1 MRFAIIILVILV
13 TFIPGLQSAA
23 QTPVATHTIELPGG
37 VKMEFCLIPASSFT
51 MGPRTRSHEGG
62 PADKKPDVILTRDF
76 HMGKYEVTQAQWTA
90 VMGSWDRE
98 EREREY
104 IKVWMMYEYRM
115 PYDTIEIPINRPDWT
130 GVGDNNPVYW
140 VSWYDAAQFCNALS
154 VMQGL
159 TPCYEIVEKDGF
171 FEVTWKTEKCDG
183 YRLPT
188 EAEWEYAASCGIKES
203 KYYWGDEIDEAY
215 VQITPQIDPPRSFP
229 VGQKKPNAFGLYDM
243 IGNVSEWCW
252 DIKDIGY
259 VAMDP
264 RGLDDDDKPISPEG
278 CPCVIRGGAEQG
290 MRETYRCGYYSD
302 RHSSIGFRI
311 VRIART
317 VDRPRDFF
325 VRESKKKLR
334 ELAEERRRQWLS
346 E

>member
-1 MRFAIIILVILV
+1 MKVVVCFCVLLALLV
-13 TFIPGLQSAA
+13 PGLPSVA
-23 QTPVATHTIELPGG
+23 QVAVATHTIELPGG
-37 VKMEFCLIPASSFT
+37 VKMEFCLIPAGSFT
-51 MGPRTRSHEGG
+51 MGPRTQSREDG
-62 PADKKPDVILTRDF
+62 PADKKHDVILTNNF
-76 HMGKYEVTQAQWTA
+76 QMGKYEVTQAQWTA

-104 IKVWMMYEYRM
+104 IKIWMMYEYRM
-115 PYDTIEIPINRPDWT
+115 PYDTIEVPIDRPDWT

-154 VMQGL
+154 ALQGL
-159 TPCYEIVEKDGF
+159 TPCYEIVDKKDHF
-171 FEVTWKTEKCDG
+171 YVTWKTEKCDG

-188 EAEWEYAASCGIKES
+188 EAEWEYAASCGDSSGS

-229 VGQKKPNAFGLYDM
+229 VGHKKPNTFGLYDM

-259 VAMDP
+259 VVMDP
-264 RGLDDDDKPISPEG
+264 RGLDDDDKPISPEE

-290 MRETYRCGYYSD
+290 MR
-302 RHSSIGFRI
+302 
-311 VRIART
+311 
-317 VDRPRDFF
+317 
-325 VRESKKKLR
+325 
-334 ELAEERRRQWLS
+334 
-346 E
+346 